1 MKIFSIILAV
11 LLVILVL
18 LGVGLQMFLT
28 KGLTTAL
35 NQGVFPAVKGMYGLN
50 MSITNASVNLLKGN
64 AELDGF
70 SVRNLKGYE
79 EPMLLTFDQCLL
91 ELDMLSL
98 LKRDPVVIDQVTVAG
113 AKLFIERNKERQFNI
128 QELAEALKPVESSE
142 APTTSTPAPTQ
153 QPAPEQ
159 PSAPSETAPAPKP
172 VPVHIRQIAVDTL
185 VKYTDSKRGK
195 HYDLTLRLT
204 GADLFTV
211 PAADQPESLI
221 VLRGSLAH
229 KEDAFATDLNAL
241 VKPLTDPQSPTFTAT
256 GSILNID
263 ADFLRELLE
272 KNDMQ
277 STSFSVEPSVTC
289 TDGRLDG
296 SQINLTLKEL
306 KVYGADIGSLT
317 LKLPLGNTLTHP
329 VIDLPGALSSVL
341 SDQGLKIGKTVGL
354 RELQKEFGLGTNTT
368 ARGMLI
374 DGLTNN
380 VKELR
385 ENPELQELIQQVVPG
400 VSTNSAS
407 TNKPLGET
415 VGDAL
420 SEQLGKSVKE
430 LEGNEAVKESL
441 RNLGKSLFGN

>member
-1 MKIFSIILAV
+1 MKILSIILAV
-11 LLVILVL
+11 LLIILVL
-18 LGVGLQMFLT
+18 LGVGLQMF
-28 KGLTTAL
+28 LTTAL
-35 NQGVFPAVKGMYGLN
+35 NQGVFPAVKGLYGLD
-50 MSITNASVNLLKGN
+50 MSITHASVNLFKGN
-64 AELDGF
+64 AELNGF
-70 SVRNLKGYE
+70 FVRNLKGYE
-79 EPMLLTFDQCLL
+79 EPMLLTFDRCRL

-128 QELAEALKPVESSE
+128 QELAEALKPVESAE

-159 PSAPSETAPAPKP
+159 PSAPPETAPAPKP

-211 PAADQPESLI
+211 PSADQPESLI

-241 VKPLTDPQSPTFTAT
+241 VKPLTDPQNPTFTAT
-256 GSILNID
+256 GSILDID

-277 STSFSVEPSVTC
+277 STSFSVKPSITC
-289 TDGRLDG
+289 TSGRLDG
-296 SQINLTLKEL
+296 SQINLTLREL

-317 LKLPLGNTLTHP
+317 LKLPLSGTLTRP
-329 VIDLPGALSSVL
+329 AVDLPGALNSVL
-341 SDQGLKIGKTVGL
+341 SEQGLKIGKTVGL

-385 ENPELQELIQQVVPG
+385 ENPELQELIQQIVPG
-400 VSTNSAS
+400 APTNAAS